1 MKSCC
6 HLSQCRVSAADV
18 VQYGNSKDYAIVGDE
33 VEAEVVASR
42 LQQSSG
48 AAPSGALHDS
58 NGGIH
63 PRMPG
68 GEAPMAPRG
77 RGRDAVQPA
86 WMTQGVGQTAA
97 APGSG
102 DAPSAQVSSVA
113 EALAI
118 IEKLG
123 GGKHKKGKRKK
134 EGKKKDKKAKEK
146 KKNKAKERSRQ
157 KREKESSSSESE

>member
-1 MKSCC
+1 M
-6 HLSQCRVSAADV
+6 

-33 VEAEVVASR
+33 VEAEVAAGR
-42 LQQSSG
+42 LRQTSG
-48 AAPSGALHDS
+48 AAPSGAVHAP

-68 GEAPMAPRG
+68 GEAPAGPRG

-86 WMTQGVGQTAA
+86 WMTQGVGQTG

-102 DAPSAQVSSVA
+102 DVPPAQVSSVA

-123 GGKHKKGKRKK
+123 GGKHKKARKK
-134 EGKKKDKKAKEK
+134 KDGKKKDKKAKEK
-146 KKNKAKERSRQ
+146 KKKGKEKSKQ
-157 KREKESSSSESE
+157 KREQESASSESDD